1 MVPDIRIIVLLQFGG
16 CYICSSCCKKNW
28 KTLCK
33 LEIPLW
39 KSFLGTIKILYNIV
53 FEIYLPKITSSKWVV
68 WIVHIYCVHTHNCT
82 DIFYSYP
89 FHITINRYGLK
100 KYVSRTQFLQTIWKS
115 QHRLHGIVIGIVI
128 DITTTLGF
136 NDFLLRSIN
145 QFYNFVKHIIFNK
158 VVAYR
163 LETCNFVKKCLARVS
178 CIECF
183 ELLKRAMLQRKLLC
197 WNLFRPNSRNKLDFR
212 LAT

>member
-1 MVPDIRIIVLLQFGG
+1 MGCMDCSYILRTYSQLHRYFLFIPTSHHHKQIRI
-16 CYICSSCCKKNW
+16 K
-28 KTLCK
+28 
-33 LEIPLW
+33 
-39 KSFLGTIKILYNIV
+39 
-53 FEIYLPKITSSKWVV
+53 
-68 WIVHIYCVHTHNCT
+68 
-82 DIFYSYP
+82 
-89 FHITINRYGLK
+89 K

-163 LETCNFVKKCLARVS
+163 LETCNFVKKYLARVS

-197 WNLFRPNSRNKLDFR
+197 WNLF
-212 LAT
+212 